1 MDTVGSVVGC
11 LFITMVSR
19 IELEPKMLGEG
30 ASPDGAIIRR
40 EEAEDGGRSSKGS

>member
-1 MDTVGSVVGC
+1 MDTVGGVVGC
-11 LFITMVSR
+11 LLITTVSG
-19 IELEPKMLGEG
+19 IELEPKTLGEG